1 MRLLLAFVGMVVIWS
16 TVPLALKWSLDGAS
30 YIFGATSRVVI
41 AALCILPWVAIS
53 RTRLPRERAALKAYA
68 FSAINFLGMYGMYW
82 GARYIPSGWIGV
94 TIATMP
100 LTTAL
105 MAALWL
111 EERSLESIKVV
122 GLLTGFV
129 GILVVFD
136 TAIDLGTNALLG
148 VIAIFISVTVASGA
162 SVGVKHAAADISGIQ
177 TAAGGLIVAAP
188 IYLLIWAVFDPWWP
202 TQLPL
207 RAGLSMAYVGIL
219 GTGLV
224 FPLLYF
230 VLRHMPATRVSLM
243 TMVTPVTA
251 LLLGTWLNDESV
263 SLRVWLGTA
272 LILAA
277 LFMHEYLAPR
287 QAVTER

>member
-1 MRLLLAFVGMVVIWS
+1 M
-16 TVPLALKWSLDGAS
+16 
-30 YIFGATSRVVI
+30 
-41 AALCILPWVAIS
+41 
-53 RTRLPRERAALKAYA
+53 
-68 FSAINFLGMYGMYW
+68 
-82 GARYIPSGWIGV
+82 

-230 VLRHMPATRVSLM
+230 RTPTYARHTRIADDHGDTL
-243 TMVTPVTA
+243 
-251 LLLGTWLNDESV
+251 
-263 SLRVWLGTA
+263 
-272 LILAA
+272 
-277 LFMHEYLAPR
+277 
-287 QAVTER
+287 